1 MMKKIVHLAKDR
13 GFADH
18 GWLKAAHS
26 FSFGQFYDPNKVH
39 FGLLRVLNDDI
50 VAPNMG
56 FGTHG
61 HDNMEI
67 VTIPLRGS
75 LAHKDSLGSE
85 GTITPGEVQIMS
97 AGSGIQHSEFNA
109 SATEEVNL
117 LQIWVFPKER
127 NINPRYDQK
136 RFDTA
141 QRENRFQILVSP
153 IEEEGSMWINQ
164 DAVFALGNF
173 EAGNDFTYIV
183 KHPGNGAYVFVI
195 EGAIDLDETTLSR
208 RDAAGVYDTL
218 EIPFRVKENARVLVV
233 EVPMQ

>member
-1 MMKKIVHLAKDR
+1 MKKVVHLAKDR

-26 FSFGQFYDPNKVH
+26 FSFAGYYNPAKIH
-39 FGLLRVLNDDI
+39 FGMLRVLNDDI
-50 VAPNMG
+50 IAPAMG

-85 GTITPGEVQIMS
+85 GLISPGEVQIMS
-97 AGSGIQHSEFNA
+97 AGSGIQHSEFNG
-109 SATEEVNL
+109 SENEEVNL

-136 RFDTA
+136 RFNPELA
-141 QRENRFQILVSP
+141 NNRFQILVSADKT
-153 IEEEGSMWINQ
+153 EDSMWINQ

-173 EAGNDFTYIV
+173 QSRSGFKYSI
-183 KHPGNGAYVFVI
+183 KHPGNGVYIFVI
-195 EGAIDLDETTLSR
+195 EGAIELDDTPLKR
-208 RDAAGVYDTL
+208 RDAAGVYETH
-218 EIPFRVKENARVLVV
+218 EIPFMVNEPARILAI
-233 EVPMQ
+233 EVPMR

>member
-1 MMKKIVHLAKDR
+1 MKKIIHLAKDR

-26 FSFGQFYDPNKVH
+26 FSFAQFYDPNKVH

-50 VAPNMG
+50 VAPAMG

-109 SATEEVNL
+109 SASEEVNL
-117 LQIWVFPKER
+117 LQIWVFPKLR
-127 NINPRYDQK
+127 NIEPRYDQK
-136 RFDTA
+136 KFDPA
-141 QRENRFQILVSP
+141 LANNRFQILVSP
-153 IEEEGSMWINQ
+153 NEEEGSMWINQ
-164 DAVFALGNF
+164 DALFAIGNF
-173 EAGNDFTYIV
+173 EAGRSFAYTKRY
-183 KHPGNGAYVFVI
+183 PANGAYVFVI
-195 EGAIDLDETTLSR
+195 EGSVDLDGTTLNR
-208 RDAAGVYDTL
+208 RDAAGVYDFTEL
-218 EIPFRVKENARVLVV
+218 SFLVKENARVLVI
-233 EVPMQ
+233 EIPME